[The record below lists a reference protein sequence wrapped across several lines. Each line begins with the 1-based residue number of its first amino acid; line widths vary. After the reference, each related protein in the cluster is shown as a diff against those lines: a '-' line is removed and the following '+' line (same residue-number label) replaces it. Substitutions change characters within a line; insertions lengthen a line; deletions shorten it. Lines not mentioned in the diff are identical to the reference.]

1 MSDVINNERLRMLL
15 RSHPGEAI
23 ELLHQFYSE
32 SLFKIAYRFSRDE
45 EASRDIVQE
54 TFLQVWAKR
63 KELSQYHE
71 KSIEH
76 YLVRTVRNMSVSHFK
91 RKRHLNI
98 DDFQF
103 LKVYRDSSAPFEEA
117 LIEQELISRMR
128 AFIMT
133 FPFRER
139 QCLLMKIDDELSL
152 NQIAANLRISRK
164 MVEKSQTS
172 ALKRLRKWAK
182 DYSKENENLFSDE
195 GR

>member
-1 MSDVINNERLRMLL
+1 MLL
-15 RSHPGEAI
+15 RSHPEEAVA
-23 ELLHQFYSE
+23 LLHQFYSK
-32 SLFKIAYRFSRDE
+32 SLLKIAYRFSRDE

-76 YLVRTVRNMSVSHFK
+76 YLVRIVRNMSVSHFK

-98 DDFQF
+98 DDFLF
-103 LKVYRDSSAPFEEA
+103 LSVYRDSSISFEEA
-117 LIEQELISRMR
+117 LITQELIYKMR

-133 FPFRER
+133 FPLRER
-139 QCLLMKIDDELSL
+139 QCLLMKIDDEFSL
-152 NQIAANLRISRK
+152 DQIAENLQISRK
-164 MVEKSQTS
+164 MVEKSQTN